1 MSNQNRFLKVT
12 WPEFETSIRIELL
25 EDKAPGVC
33 RDIWDALPFSTIQGH
48 ALVTGEML
56 FATTPVTSR
65 ARENV
70 TLYTELGIGGCY
82 LGNSSQNIGIVYGNV
97 TEPEG
102 QTKWGQVVEEDITAL
117 RKVGVAN
124 WRNLVAPFGDL
135 ALNPDAKHPIL
146 VEFARFEGETRA

>member
-1 MSNQNRFLKVT
+1 MNPQNRHLQVT
-12 WPEFETSIRIELL
+12 WPEFETAITIELL

-33 RDIWDALPFSTIQGH
+33 ADIWNALPFSTIQGH
-48 ALVTGEML
+48 ALITGEML

-65 ARENV
+65 ARENI

-82 LGNSSQNIGIVYGNV
+82 LGNSSQNIGIVYGRV

-102 QTKWGQVVEEDITAL
+102 QTKWGQVIPQDIPAL
-117 RKVGVAN
+117 KEIGRLN

-135 ALNPDAKHPIL
+135 TLNPEAKHPIL
-146 VEFARFEGETRA
+146 VEFSRVEDGL